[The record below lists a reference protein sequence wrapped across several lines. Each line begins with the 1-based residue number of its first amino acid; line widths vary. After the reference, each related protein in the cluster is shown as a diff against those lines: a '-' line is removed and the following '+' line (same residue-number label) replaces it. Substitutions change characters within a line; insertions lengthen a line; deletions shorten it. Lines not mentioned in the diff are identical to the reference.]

1 MCEELARRDI
11 AAYWSS
17 FMRTSEPKSG
27 RFSRIHD
34 ILVTIFTVAT
44 IAISGAVSMRLFSM

>member
-1 MCEELARRDI
+1 
-11 AAYWSS
+11 
-17 FMRTSEPKSG
+17 MRTSEPESG